1 MACKSPFA
9 QAFDKF
15 AGKKKLDKYIMAQN
29 VYVKPQEISI
39 GFDNMKSKGNSI
51 QYVPIFEALNVILQ
65 HEDVLA
71 ELTSNCESE
80 HPISK
85 VLKF

>member
-1 MACKSPFA
+1 
-9 QAFDKF
+9 
-15 AGKKKLDKYIMAQN
+15 
-29 VYVKPQEISI
+29 
-39 GFDNMKSKGNSI
+39 MKNKGDSI